1 MALYIFHCEKFEIVM
16 SLFSFALRNYV
27 KHALAWTCCIP
38 CKLGR
43 YISTFVTKIFAKYV
57 CLKPR
62 PSSFLLTQD
71 HIFYDS
77 TATPQDT
84 LFWTPEKKH
93 AKSVKNKAVYFKAL
107 FYLLILYNHTNKEN

>member
-1 MALYIFHCEKFEIVM
+1 MTSYIFHCEKFEIVM
-16 SLFSFALRNYV
+16 SLFSFAPRNYV

-62 PSSFLLTQD
+62 PFSFLP
-71 HIFYDS
+71 S
-77 TATPQDT
+77 
-84 LFWTPEKKH
+84 
-93 AKSVKNKAVYFKAL
+93 
-107 FYLLILYNHTNKEN
+107 